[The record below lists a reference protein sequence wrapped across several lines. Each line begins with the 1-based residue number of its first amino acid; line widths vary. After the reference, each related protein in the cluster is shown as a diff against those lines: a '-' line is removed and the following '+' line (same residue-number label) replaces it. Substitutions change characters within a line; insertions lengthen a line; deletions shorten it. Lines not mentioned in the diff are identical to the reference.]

1 MKTACSIVGIALL
14 AGLPIVAGSLARADG
29 FQTSADRTVNRG
41 EFLDRCFS
49 CTDRSARIAERQ
61 DFVCTLDRMKTAT

>member
-29 FQTSADRTVNRG
+29 FQTSTPTEMSIAA
-41 EFLDRCFS
+41 
-49 CTDRSARIAERQ
+49 RS
-61 DFVCTLDRMKTAT
+61 